1 MIVNHNLSSII
12 NTAKRNAISKE
23 KGWADTERSIEG
35 GSGRRMLY
43 DRFVH
48 LEFEQKIEHIPAL
61 AEKLGET
68 EDLKILSPSKFQNAL
83 NKNIDQYTVYTPE
96 TGVKPDIT
104 VKVKFLVSDRVS
116 EVSVVIKNLEREINF
131 GDFAFMRVYMGY
143 FHGPSTVF
151 FGPIMNA
158 YIESPNPN
166 GSTVI
171 QMFDGG
177 FLGHTIIPRKISFRT
192 NQTTGIIDCI
202 ETLCRNTNTPLFYC
216 KGVTDSMLYYV
227 NKVQIFDS
235 ECEQTYGSVK
245 EGLDSFI
252 TMWNNIVDRVNF
264 GTLLQEESEREAR
277 YNFIREVGNTKLNY
291 VSRTEGIYISITT
304 ATLPEEELPTFDFV
318 KSAAFTG
325 GGITIKSV
333 FNPWIRPLDPFFI
346 DPVYFRGRFNSV
358 NIRNLQVGNEALL
371 GFTIVEGKVKSEN
384 VVGVSPEGK
393 YICTGLTV
401 DFGTI
406 SSNDMIVEGVVAT
419 GDDFE
424 KHIKELA
431 EKIPGLADGTS
442 LGADLSSATL
452 PLGVRPALKEPI
464 DEDWSTNSPV
474 DTSKLKVIRIKSTD
488 RPVDVFGITLWQ
500 ILVNPDYG
508 YQDKNPFKDYLYMYN
523 YNIIN
528 GEVPVK
534 DIPGFPVRSNGYF
547 DYIEVHYPKI
557 WESSTWH
564 PYDFIVEDYG
574 GVKDV
579 FNVELLL
586 PYLPSGVFINPS
598 TRKNVSYIIYPE
610 KIKDAAKKYGDMFT
624 GDPIVL
630 DFRYPA
636 KTIDGGYDYKYPG
649 SWFNFANQFI
659 NRANFLDAYNAY
671 KVAQDKVQRKVR
683 EFEMPLTAIGAFTSL
698 GNYIKW
704 TEPKKIGTNVHV
716 VPRGCVD
723 FYDLDY
729 LVIAVQGMNYY
740 KASFYFPKFEE
751 IMKFNP
757 NAAEFLD
764 SIAQWCMNIKLPS
777 YARYATDLGVASR
790 MIRMLDGVSL

>member
-1 MIVNHNLSSII
+1 MIVNHNLSKVVNI
-12 NTAKRNAISKE
+12 E
-23 KGWADTERSIEG
+23 KGQADTKRSIEG
-35 GSGRRMLY
+35 SPGRRLLY

-48 LEFEQKIEHIPAL
+48 LEFEKTVADDDAL

-68 EDLKILSPSKFQNAL
+68 EGSKILSPSKFQHEL
-83 NKNIDQYTVYTPE
+83 NKIIDQYTVYTPE

-216 KGVTDSMLYYV
+216 KGVTDDMLYYV
-227 NKVQIFDS
+227 NKAQIFDS

-264 GTLLQEESEREAR
+264 GTLLQEERDAR
-277 YNFIREVGNTKLNY
+277 NNFIRELGNTRLNY
-291 VSRTEGIYISITT
+291 VSRTEGIYISIAT

-325 GGITIKSV
+325 GGITVKSV

-358 NIRNLQVGNEALL
+358 NVRNLQVGNEALP
-371 GFTIVEGKVKSEN
+371 GFTMVEGKVKSEN

-452 PLGVRPALKEPI
+452 PLGVRPVLKELM
-464 DEDWSTNSPV
+464 DKDLSSDSPV
-474 DTSKLKVIRIKSTD
+474 DTSRLNIEKIKGSE
-488 RPVDVFGITLWQ
+488 RPVDVFGLTLWH
-500 ILVNPDYG
+500 ILINPDYG
-508 YQDKNPFKDYLYMYN
+508 YQDNNPHKDYLYNIYN
-523 YNIIN
+523 YTVIN
-528 GEVPVK
+528 GELQIK
-534 DIPGFPVRSNGYF
+534 NIPGFPQ
-547 DYIEVHYPKI
+547 DYLEVHYPAI
-557 WESSTWH
+557 WEGAIWKPREFVSRKTVTGARDVLDVEFLV
-564 PYDFIVEDYG
+564 PYF
-574 GVKDV
+574 
-579 FNVELLL
+579 
-586 PYLPSGVFINPS
+586 PSGVIINPS
-598 TRKNVSYIIYPE
+598 VRKGRPSSFMYHEVIE
-610 KIKDAAKKYGDMFT
+610 DAKKKYGDKFT
-624 GDPIVL
+624 DSPYIL
-630 DFRYPA
+630 NFDYPGKFNA
-636 KTIDGGYDYKYPG
+636 YDYASPG
-649 SWFNFANQFI
+649 SWLGFFGNFI
-659 NRANFLDAYNAY
+659 KEGKIPEVYEKYNTALE
-671 KVAQDKVQRKVR
+671 KVRKKVR
-683 EFEMPLTAIGAFTSL
+683 EFEMPFTAIGAFTSL
-698 GNYIKW
+698 GN
-704 TEPKKIGTNVHV
+704 HV
-716 VPRGCVD
+716 KYKPVKEEDGVMNITPRGCVD
-723 FYDLDY
+723 YYDLDY
-729 LVIAVQGMNYY
+729 LCMAFDEGYNYN
-740 KASFYFPKFEE
+740 ASFYFPKFEE

-757 NAAEFLD
+757 DAASFLD
-764 SIAQWCMNIKLPS
+764 RMARWCNDSRLLTYNK
-777 YARYATDLGVASR
+777 YAIDLGVAAF